1 MTIEFAKRE
10 LDNDKHKRPLYL
22 ILCVQPSSGLKLNIS
37 FVAPSI
43 EGCFMKAEKCFER
56 LKSAPLVTTTVAAA
70 NVQCN
75 AKQFKYERIKL
86 QALLRENTHLKKSS
100 TGGEI
105 QSTGGDNKTRI

>member
-75 AKQFKYERIKL
+75 AKQFKYKRIKL
-86 QALLRENTHLKKSS
+86 QAPFRENTHLKKSS